1 VATRVDQFAPE
12 LLIEVERAN
21 GAPLRAQIERELRD
35 GVRSGRLRA
44 GSALPSTRALARRLG
59 VSRGVVVEA
68 YAQLAAEGYLNARQ
82 GAPTRVAAVPSARRD
97 RARATPAAA
106 PPPRYDLRPSVPDLS
121 AFPRRAWLAAE
132 RRALAA
138 LPHAALDYPDMRGA
152 PELRGALAAY
162 LGRAR
167 GLVAAPERI
176 IVTSGTLQSLGL
188 LARVLLARGID
199 RIAME
204 QPGFHI
210 HRALLRRCGVTTV
223 PVPVDERGIVV
234 ERLERTDCRAV
245 LVTPA
250 HQMPLGAVLAPE
262 RRAALLDWAE
272 RTDALVIEDDYDG
285 EYRYDREPVGALQG
299 LAPERVAYLGS
310 ASKVLAPAVRIG
322 WVVAPSGLDDALAEE
337 KGWADAGSPLPGQ
350 IALADMVERGD
361 LDRHLR
367 RVRSSYRRRRDL
379 LVAGVRELFPGV
391 QVLGVAAGLH
401 VAVRPP
407 EPVDERALVARAA
420 GRGVA
425 MYAFRDRAADP
436 PASTLLLGYA
446 NVPEPSIEPALLE
459 LRAAY
464 GASLAPR
471 GTAWESRADR
481 PGAIPPGR

>member
-1 VATRVDQFAPE
+1 M
-12 LLIEVERAN
+12 
-21 GAPLRAQIERELRD
+21 QIERELRD
-35 GVRSGRLRA
+35 AVRSGRLRA
-44 GSALPSTRALARRLG
+44 GTTLPSTRALARQLG

-68 YAQLAAEGYLNARQ
+68 YAQLGAEGYLSARQ
-82 GAPTRVAAVPSARRD
+82 GAPTRVAAVASARRG
-97 RARATPAAA
+97 RHAAPSA
-106 PPPRYDLRPSVPDLS
+106 PPPPRYDLRPSVPDLS
-121 AFPRRAWLAAE
+121 AFPRRAWLSAE
-132 RRALAA
+132 RRAMAA

-176 IVTSGTLQSLGL
+176 VVTTGTLQSVGL
-188 LARVLLARGID
+188 IARVLANRGID

-210 HRALLRRCGVTTV
+210 HRALLRRSGMTTV
-223 PVPVDERGIVV
+223 PVPVDGHGLVV
-234 ERLERTDCRAV
+234 ARLERTACRAV

-272 RTDALVIEDDYDG
+272 RHDALVIEDDYDG

-310 ASKVLAPAVRIG
+310 ASKVLAPALRIG
-322 WVVAPSGLDDALAEE
+322 WIVLPSGLEQDLAEE
-337 KGWADAGSPLPGQ
+337 KGWADAGSPLLGQ
-350 IALADMVERGD
+350 LALADLIERGE

-367 RVRSSYRRRRDL
+367 RVRASYRRRRDL
-379 LVAGVRELFPGV
+379 LIAGVRDHFPGV
-391 QVLGVAAGLH
+391 RVLGVAAGLH
-401 VAVRPP
+401 VAVQPRGL
-407 EPVDERALVARAA
+407 VDERALVARAA
-420 GRGVA
+420 ERGVA
-425 MYAFRDRAADP
+425 MFAFRDRSADP

-446 NVPEPSIEPALLE
+446 NVPEPSIEPALRE

-464 GASLAPR
+464 
-471 GTAWESRADR
+471 
-481 PGAIPPGR
+481 